1 MAVSRSHIQG
11 KSTPSAHSALPN
23 CHCCKSVITKIRLV
37 ILQAAR
43 LSREYLS
50 PAGGLDKYLPK
61 QYEVCL
67 TAAGINHIFILS
79 FEGHMVIQKG
89 GA

>member
-1 MAVSRSHIQG
+1 
-11 KSTPSAHSALPN
+11 
-23 CHCCKSVITKIRLV
+23 LV